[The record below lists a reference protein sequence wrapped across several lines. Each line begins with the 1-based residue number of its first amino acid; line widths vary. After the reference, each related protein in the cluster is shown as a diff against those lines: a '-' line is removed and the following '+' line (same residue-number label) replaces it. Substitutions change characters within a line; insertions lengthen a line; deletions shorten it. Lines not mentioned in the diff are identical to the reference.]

1 MVPIAAPSASGGRA
15 GLRLFL
21 GFADEIWRYRELLYF
36 LAWRDLKVRYKQAV
50 LGVLWG
56 VIQPVF
62 TMVVFTLLF
71 GKLAKLPSDGL
82 PPQVFYLAGLVPWA
96 YFSTTVTTISMS
108 LVSNADM
115 LTKIYFPRILL
126 PASSALGNIFD
137 FMIGTV
143 ILVLMAVLYGVPL
156 SAKMALWPLL
166 VLPLFLLA
174 LSIGMVLAALN
185 VKYRDIRYV
194 VPFTIQLWLFA
205 TPIIY
210 PVSMVPDVYRPLLV
224 LNPLSGL
231 VDAFRYTLNPGAELD
246 VRLLLASLVAVVA
259 VFTFAVVFFRRQE
272 RAFADYV

>member
-1 MVPIAAPSASGGRA
+1 
-15 GLRLFL
+15 
-21 GFADEIWRYRELLYF
+21 
-36 LAWRDLKVRYKQAV
+36 
-50 LGVLWG
+50 
-56 VIQPVF
+56 
-62 TMVVFTLLF
+62 
-71 GKLAKLPSDGL
+71 GL

-108 LVSNADM
+108 LVCNADM

-126 PASSALGNIFD
+126 PASSALGNVFD

-174 LSIGMVLAALN
+174 L
-185 VKYRDIRYV
+185 
-194 VPFTIQLWLFA
+194 TIQLWLFA

-272 RAFADYV
+272 RVFADYV